1 MTRIFPYLMTAV
13 LSVGFTLIGQGA
25 MRKPQTPAD
34 NTTQPTNAAFRD
46 GRYMAKL
53 DLENGRA
60 AHLGVGRWSN
70 DQDRAA
76 YVAGYQQAYPQAM
89 SAESIHDQKD
99 SLRFQLA
106 DNASY
111 HSSTGCPSASNQ

>member
-1 MTRIFPYLMTAV
+1 VTRIFSYLMTAI

-25 MRKPQTPAD
+25 MRAPKPPAD
-34 NTTQPTNAAFRD
+34 NVTQLTNAAFRD

-53 DLENGRA
+53 DIENGRA
-60 AHLGVGRWSN
+60 PRLGVGRWSN

-76 YVAGYQQAYPQAM
+76 YVAGYRQAYPQAV

-111 HSSTGCPSASNQ
+111 RSSSGCPSASNQ